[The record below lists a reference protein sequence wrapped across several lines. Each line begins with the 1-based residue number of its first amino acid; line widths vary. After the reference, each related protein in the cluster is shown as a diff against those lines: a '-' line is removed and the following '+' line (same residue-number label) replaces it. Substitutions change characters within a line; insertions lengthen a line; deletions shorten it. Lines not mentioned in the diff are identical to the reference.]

1 MFNGSVTDEVYLLQ
15 DTSPRWGW
23 GWRYPGVSLHLSCTS
38 ALRFPTRISLVLG
51 AVVGHAAIEILS
63 A

>member
-15 DTSPRWGW
+15 DTSPQEGW
-23 GWRYPGVSLHLSCTS
+23 DWCFPGASPRLSCTS
-38 ALRFPTRISLVLG
+38 ALRFPTHISLVLR
-51 AVVGHAAIEILS
+51 AVVRHTAIEILS

>member
-15 DTSPRWGW
+15 DTSPREGW
-23 GWRYPGVSLHLSCTS
+23 GWHFPGASPRLSCTS
-38 ALRFPTRISLVLG
+38 APRFPTRISLVLR
-51 AVVGHAAIEILS
+51 AIVRHAAIEILS